1 MGSTFLIKLAVEY
14 AFTMVVAE
22 EVVIAVLATFFPLL
36 VLIGVAIVTSEAFL
50 WLKWFDCIFVHLE
63 LQLMI

>member
-14 AFTMVVAE
+14 AFTMIVVE

-50 WLKWFDCIFVHLE
+50 
-63 LQLMI
+63 

>member
-1 MGSTFLIKLAVEY
+1 MGSTFLFKLAVEY
-14 AFTMVVAE
+14 AFTMVVVE
-22 EVVIAVLATFFPLL
+22 EVVIAVLATFFSLL

-50 WLKWFDCIFVHLE
+50 WLKWFNCVFIRLE